1 MDSFVIMKHGEK
13 QEKFA
18 EGQISKAVPEARHL
32 RKQAGDWLKARR
44 AEAGLSQVDLA
55 ARLGLKYYTFISQV
69 ENGFS
74 RVPTETLEPWAL
86 ALGLEPADFARH
98 LLVYYEPELHRLLF
112 GASK

>member
-1 MDSFVIMKHGEK
+1 MKLEK
-13 QEKFA
+13 NQDVFA
-18 EGQISKAVPEARHL
+18 ETRQSKAVPEARQL
-32 RKQAGDWLKARR
+32 RKQAGDWLKQRR

-74 RVPTETLEPWAL
+74 RVPTETMEAWATQ
-86 ALGLEPADFARH
+86 LGLDPAVFAKH

-112 GASK
+112 GATK